1 MRVTLCYPSLLPGQK
16 ANYGLQP
23 LGVLYIAALLRR
35 HGVEVQVLD
44 ADVDGLTV
52 PEMVARILAGRP
64 DLVGFSMMTPQLI
77 PALQTCVGLRE
88 ARPDLKIV
96 LGGAHVDSTH
106 EDVFSMADC
115 FDFAIYGEGEY
126 ALLEAVQRLEAPGS
140 ATLAE
145 RLAGIGNVI
154 YRDDN
159 GRVVRNP
166 SRPFLANLDDL
177 PSVDYDMVDIRK
189 YIIPTMAG
197 RYVISMMLSRGCPF
211 KCTFCDAP
219 ITMGKKLRFWSM
231 DRIIHDIRHYVEKY
245 DCHNFV
251 FKDSTFTANKKWAD
265 AFCDRLI
272 EANLH
277 IKWRC
282 NTRVNLVPPPLLEKM
297 KKAGCYVINFGVES
311 GDPQILKT
319 IEKETKIEDV
329 YDAHRRCRKLG
340 IRTYATFL
348 VGNPGE
354 TVETV
359 KRTIDVATGI
369 RPNLAMF
376 FVSTAYPGT
385 PLYDQAVAQGM
396 VEPRWWATQAWD
408 PRKNSAF
415 QARWGWTSKGGLTIP
430 GFDSEYWQRTATRAF
445 YLRPYFIWD
454 TLAFTVRNP
463 YFARHL
469 FNLGKELI
477 PLYKLSWPWKRR
489 AATQVER
496 DEEREKV
503 LARCP
508 SAPTWSYKP
517 RAADGDAPA
526 YAQPPAPLLHAT
538 GATTTPH
545 RPIALRVVQSDA
557 AQLQRES

>member
-23 LGVLYIAALLRR
+23 LGVLYIAALLRH
-35 HGVEVQVLD
+35 HGMDVQVLD

-52 PEMVARILAGRP
+52 PEMVDRILAGQP

-77 PALQTCVGLRE
+77 PALQTCIGLK
-88 ARPDLKIV
+88 AVRPDLPIV

-115 FDFAIYGEGEY
+115 FDFAIYGEGEH
-126 ALLEAVQRLEAPGS
+126 ALLEAVQRIQAPGP
-140 ATLAE
+140 APLWE
-145 RLAGIGNVI
+145 RLAGVGNVI
-154 YRDDN
+154 FRN
-159 GRVVRNP
+159 EQGRPVRNAE
-166 SRPFLANLDDL
+166 RPFLPQLDVL

-189 YIIPTMAG
+189 YVIPTMAG
-197 RYVISMMLSRGCPF
+197 KYVISMMLSRGCPF

-231 DRIIHDIRHYVEKY
+231 ERIIHDIRYYVEKY
-245 DCHNFV
+245 DCRNFV

-265 AFCDRLI
+265 QFCDALL
-272 EANLH
+272 EAKLD

-311 GDPQILKT
+311 GDPVILKT

-348 VGNPGE
+348 VGSPGE
-354 TVETV
+354 TEATV
-359 KRTIDVATGI
+359 KTTIHVATSI

-376 FVSTAYPGT
+376 FVAAAYPGT
-385 PLYDQAVAQGM
+385 PLYEQAVAQGM
-396 VEPRWWATQAWD
+396 VEPRWWATQEWD

-415 QARWGWTSKGGLTIP
+415 QARWGWTAKGGLKIP
-430 GFDSEYWQRTATRAF
+430 GFDSEYWQRRATRAF
-445 YLRPYFIWD
+445 YLRPFFIWD
-454 TLAFTVRNP
+454 TLVFTAKNP

-469 FNLGKELI
+469 LNLGKELI
-477 PLYKLSWPWKRR
+477 PFYKIPWPWKRSPS
-489 AATQVER
+489 TDVER
-496 DEEREKV
+496 DVEREKV

-508 SAPTWSYKP
+508 SAPNWNYKS
-517 RAADGDAPA
+517 R
-526 YAQPPAPLLHAT
+526 
-538 GATTTPH
+538 TTTATSASSTSGEAGSVPETFGVTAVP
-545 RPIALRVVQSDA
+545 RPIILRVVQPDVAPLHSDN
-557 AQLQRES
+557 